1 MWASKSIEQVLTE
14 LNVNP
19 KTGLSDSEASTRL
32 KSYGKN
38 ILTAKKKRSVFSIF
52 LDQLKDWL
60 IYILIFAIIVT
71 SFMGEYLDAIII
83 LVVIILNA
91 VLGVIQELKA
101 RNAIDSLKVLIAPK
115 ALVKRGGNIIE
126 IFSEDL
132 VPGDI
137 LILDAGRF
145 IAADVRLIETA
156 NLQVEE
162 SALTGESI
170 PNSKNEQL
178 VFPENIALGDM
189 KNLAFMSS
197 IVTAGRGIGVVIQT
211 GMQTEVGKI
220 AEILEAEDQNLKTP
234 LEIKL
239 SQLGKSL
246 GKLAMIVCAVIFII
260 ALIQGRNLPEMFLL
274 AVSLAVASIPEGLA
288 VIVTVVLSIGVTKMS
303 KRNAIVRKL
312 PAVETLGSVNII
324 CSDKTGTLTKN
335 KMTVTSYFDLNKLTS
350 VKDQPEKNNRDE
362 IGILL
367 KAIVLCS
374 DASIENGSSIGDPT
388 EIALLEFAKK
398 MGYTAANY
406 QQDHTRISECPFNS
420 DRKLMTVQIK
430 NRNSFEIYSK
440 GAVSNLL
447 EISSYVLLQGKVLP
461 ISNAHKNNILK
472 NTDEMSSEALRTLG
486 IAYKLEKTEIEDLGM
501 ENDLIFLGVV
511 GMIDP
516 PREEVKTSIIKA
528 KNAGVTPIMITGD
541 HKNTAFAI
549 AKELGITKN
558 LEETISGVEM
568 DLLTDSQFKT
578 AVGKYRVFARVSPKH
593 KVDIVKA
600 LKEQGNIVS
609 MTGDGVN
616 DAPSLNSADIGVAM
630 GISGTD
636 VAKDA
641 ADIILTDDN
650 FATIVVAIE
659 EGRNIYKNIK
669 SAVMYL
675 LTSNFGEVICLS
687 IALILG
693 WELPLIAT
701 QLLWINLLTDS
712 LPAIALGLE
721 PGDPEVML
729 QKPRDPNKS
738 FFADGAWKHAIFGG
752 IEIALITLAAFWYGY
767 YVNNSAPY
775 SDDSSTETLNFAR
788 TMAFM
793 TIIFSQLLYSLAF
806 RNETKSIFKIGFFAN
821 LYILGAIFLGFL
833 LQVLLLKIPILMNA
847 FRLHPLS
854 WDHWMIVIGLGSL
867 PLILNEIYKLIYN
880 WRSTAN
886 KDKKIPP
893 KFYDGGIK

>member
-14 LNVNP
+14 LKVNP
-19 KTGLSDSEASTRL
+19 KTGLSDTEASTRL

-38 ILTAKKKRSVFSIF
+38 VLIAKKKRSVFSIF

-60 IYILIFAIIVT
+60 IYILIFAIVVT

-115 ALVKRGGNIIE
+115 ALVKRGGNITE

-178 VFPENIALGDM
+178 VFSEDIALGDM

-220 AEILEAEDQNLKTP
+220 AEILEEEDQNLKTP
-234 LEIKL
+234 LELKL
-239 SQLGKSL
+239 SELGKSL

-335 KMTVTSYFDLNKLTS
+335 KMTVTSYFDLNKLIS
-350 VKDQPEKNNRDE
+350 VKDQPEKNDIDK
-362 IGILL
+362 IGVLL

-374 DASIENGSSIGDPT
+374 DATIENGSSIGDPT

-398 MGYTAANY
+398 MGYSASNY
-406 QQDHTRISECPFNS
+406 QQDHIRISECPFNS
-420 DRKLMTVQIK
+420 DRKLMTVQIENK
-430 NRNSFEIYSK
+430 NSFEIYSK

-447 EISSYVLLQGKVLP
+447 EISSYVLLQGEAVP

-486 IAYKLEKTEIEDLGM
+486 IAYKLEKIEVENLGM
-501 ENDLIFLGVV
+501 EKDLIFLGVV

-549 AKELGITKN
+549 AKQLGITKN
-558 LEETISGVEM
+558 LEETISGIEM
-568 DLLTDSQFKT
+568 DALTDSQFRS

-600 LKEQGNIVS
+600 LKEQGNIIS

-752 IEIALITLAAFWYGY
+752 IEIALITLVAFWYGY
-767 YVNNSAPY
+767 YLNNSSPY
-775 SDDSSTETLNFAR
+775 DDDGSVDTLNFAR

-821 LYILGAIFLGFL
+821 LYILGAISLGFL
-833 LQVLLLKIPILMNA
+833 LQVLLLKIPILMDA
-847 FRLHPLS
+847 FKLHPLN
-854 WDHWMIVIGLGSL
+854 WDHWMIIILLGSL
-867 PLILNEIYKLIYN
+867 PLILNEIYKLIHN
-880 WRSTAN
+880 WRITAN
-886 KDKKIPP
+886 MNK
-893 KFYDGGIK
+893 